1 MAEPDQTPPSPPA
14 PPEKTPV
21 DDEMEQEEAQEA
33 VASEKDEPEIG
44 VQTRR
49 GPLFA
54 CRTVDSYRNTKSVFV
69 FHR

>member
-1 MAEPDQTPPSPPA
+1 
-14 PPEKTPV
+14 
-21 DDEMEQEEAQEA
+21 MEQEEAQEA